1 MQSFPPQDES
11 SRLESLRSFRI
22 LGISREQVFDDLA
35 RLAALICDV
44 PVAVI
49 AFIDEQTVWFK
60 AKVGLELD
68 EIPRDGSLCAYSI
81 LQSDCPDRP
90 GSYQVCCL

>member
-1 MQSFPPQDES
+1 MQSPLPQNERP
-11 SRLESLRSFRI
+11 RLESLRGLRI
-22 LGISREQVFDDLA
+22 LGTSREQVFDDIA
-35 RLAALICDV
+35 RLAALICDT